1 MSASNH
7 ASNLSASELWPK
19 VVDRVK
25 DRVNSRSLWETME
38 KTVGIA
44 IENGTLIV
52 GLNSRVFNEA
62 GHMTTSEHRNAI
74 ESAASALAGT
84 PLKLRIIEGD
94 SLADWLATQKRDE
107 RVAALRE
114 ATYARRDKQEA
125 ASQNWD
131 QLYDYATRTY
141 SQLAMRQLPQM
152 KARYLTDM
160 LYVLAEAMATLYPDN
175 PDDNTERLFA
185 RVIDKVAANADVPPA
200 LVALEL
206 DRLRA
211 WQKQSAE

>member
-1 MSASNH
+1 MSAP
-7 ASNLSASELWPK
+7 NLSASELWPQ

-38 KTVGIA
+38 KAVGIA
-44 IENGTLIV
+44 IENGALIV

-74 ESAASALAGT
+74 ETAASALAGT

-94 SLADWLATQKRDE
+94 TLADWAATQKRDE

-114 ATYARRDKQEA
+114 ATYERRDKQEA

-131 QLYDYATRTY
+131 QLYDYASRAY
-141 SQLAMRQLPQM
+141 SHLAMRQLPQM

-160 LYVLAEAMATLYPDN
+160 LYTLAEAMTTLYPDN

-185 RVIDKVAANADVPPA
+185 RVIDKVASNADVPPT